1 MNQIPIV
8 PTAPINPYPV
18 QPACMPTAQPNYN
31 AVKIEINNPTAG
43 APCGQTQYNPQYAQP
58 TMPYYTYPQA
68 PIYTYPTAQQQLPQP
83 VYIPTMP
90 MPCPQP
96 IPEQPVAQP
105 PVAPQPVE
113 QVPAAPQAPVVPQTP
128 VVNQQNINV
137 PQPVP
142 VIVSNPQPIPVTVS
156 KPDEAA
162 QVPAQEVKPADAKPV
177 ENEYKPKVVPPEQV
191 SPAVDLN
198 SFIAKLA
205 NDDFDVQAATMEQ
218 IADLVK
224 NEPEKATELVDTKV
238 FDALANIINFDS
250 SKLAGPTAEQNAAR
264 EKVIANKEVTEQ
276 EKTLANTITP
286 KEQAERNK
294 SFALFTTAI
303 MQKLYADEVKKLSG
317 TTVPLTELPNAALL
331 VDQLKN
337 NSNPIV
343 RSSAIDALSYL
354 QCPDYKKDLE
364 TVFNVAKNDQENI
377 VSDSAK
383 IALERLNAP
392 EETAKK

>member
-1 MNQIPIV
+1 MNQVPIV
-8 PTAPINPYPV
+8 PVTPINPYPV
-18 QPACMPTAQPNYN
+18 QQACTPSSQPNYN
-31 AVKIEINNPTAG
+31 AVKIEINNPSVAT
-43 APCGQTQYNPQYAQP
+43 PCGQTQYNPQYAQP

-68 PIYTYPTAQQQLPQP
+68 PIYTYPTAQQPMPQP
-83 VYIPTMP
+83 YIPAMP

-96 IPEQPVAQP
+96 EAQP
-105 PVAPQPVE
+105 SVVPQPAE
-113 QVPAAPQAPVVPQTP
+113 QVPAEPVAPTVPVAPANAP

-142 VIVSNPQPIPVTVS
+142 VVVTNNQPIPVTVS
-156 KPDEAA
+156 KPAEAA
-162 QVPAQEVKPADAKPV
+162 QVPTQESKPADVKPV
-177 ENEYKPKVVPPEQV
+177 ETENKPEVVPSEPV

-205 NDDFDVQAATMEQ
+205 DPDFDVQAATMEQ

-224 NEPEKATELVDTKV
+224 NEPQKATELVDTKV

-250 SKLAGPTAEQNAAR
+250 SKLEGPTAEQTAAR

-276 EKTLANTITP
+276 ENALANTITP

-317 TTVPLTELPNAALL
+317 TTVPLTELPNASLL

-337 NSNPIV
+337 NPNPIV
-343 RSSAIDALSYL
+343 RASAIDALSYL
-354 QCPDYKKDLE
+354 QNPDYKKDLE
-364 TVFNVAKNDQENI
+364 TVFTVAKNDQQNI
-377 VSDSAK
+377 VSETATSALDK
-383 IALERLNAP
+383 LNAIVDKA
-392 EETAKK
+392 AK